1 VEEVAGMIRKVD
13 GQRGGVREEAMDAR
27 EEVRAMSGDEG
38 GRRKEKKM
46 VEERLEWVKKLWRK
60 MFGSGAMMAL
70 TKELPLDSRNDS
82 MRPLQQ
88 RPLTENEL

>member
-38 GRRKEKKM
+38 ERRKEKKM
-46 VEERLEWVKKLWRK
+46 AEERLEWVKKLWRK
-60 MFGSGAMMAL
+60 MFGSGAVMAL
-70 TKELPLDSRNDS
+70 TQDLPLDLRNDS
-82 MRPLQQ
+82 MRPLHMQPM
-88 RPLTENEL
+88 RENEL